1 MTSLILLAAL
11 QVASPFSDGM
21 VLQRDKPIPVWGKAA
36 PGEKVS
42 VEFDGQALVTA
53 ADEKGRWRVDLA
65 PLSASSE
72 PRDFVL
78 NAQSGKTVIHDVLVG
93 EVWLASGQSNMALLI
108 WNSGDP
114 RVRDRNGAAISQIV
128 RHDDV
133 RYANLLD
140 WKTSDTPQDS
150 IAFTWRKHRNE
161 EVTRGW
167 DGGQSAVA
175 FYFAEFLRQAL
186 EVPIGVIVASAGGT
200 RIQPFAPAEAWA
212 ASGLA
217 EKHLK
222 GSSPGVVWNHYF
234 APVAPYAARGL
245 IWYQGETDSGYFT
258 EDEYVRA
265 LGVFHR
271 AWAKAFENPDFPL
284 YIAQIGGGHAVPR
297 AQAEYAHR
305 TPNAYCAIGSDVM
318 NAWDI
323 HPNEKFTVSLR
334 LAMLALRNAYGW
346 TDVKAESPFVKS
358 VRAEAGGKVRLSFE
372 NAALFYSYAKD
383 YTAQTPFR
391 LQDAKGRWHPA
402 KLENQMNMRFN
413 KKLGRDTCAG
423 HIRGVQLVVSST
435 NAPNPVAVAYTGDP
449 TLAAVYN
456 ESALPIAPFERKLAG
471 AEARQPENRGAET
484 RQPENRGTEA
494 RQPEKEEAR
503 PCEPTFAERVKVRES
518 AKVKGRIAALA
529 NVGLG
534 AATEA
539 EVSDGKWLVIPLVDP
554 STGRGYSEGALKT
567 LLADRITWISAR
579 QLEGFVLDASMIDD
593 PEEPALYFAAGWVST
608 VANDI
613 WGF

>member
-1 MTSLILLAAL
+1 MAKLLMLAACVL
-11 QVASPFSDGM
+11 PFLGTATVRLGSPFCDGM
-21 VLQRDKPIPVWGKAA
+21 VLQRDRKVPVWGKAD
-36 PGEKVS
+36 PGEKVT
-42 VEFDGQALVTA
+42 VEFAGQSLSSVANP
-53 ADEKGRWRVDLA
+53 DGRWRVDLA
-65 PLSASSE
+65 PMPASKV
-72 PRDFVL
+72 PRTMKVNDL
-78 NAQSGKTVIHDVLVG
+78 TVRDVLVG

-175 FYFAEFLRQAL
+175 FYFAELLRQAL

-258 EDEYVRA
+258 EAEYVRA

-271 AWAKAFENPDFPL
+271 AWAKAFENPGFPL

-346 TDVKAESPFVKS
+346 ADVKAESPFVKS
-358 VRAEAGGKVRLSFE
+358 VRVEAGGKARLSFD

-383 YTAQTPFR
+383 YTAQTPFM
-391 LQDAKGRWHPA
+391 LQDGRGRWHPA
-402 KLENQMNMRFN
+402 KLENQVNVRFS

-471 AEARQPENRGAET
+471 ADARQPENSGA
-484 RQPENRGTEA
+484 EA
-494 RQPEKEEAR
+494 RQP
-503 PCEPTFAERVKVRES
+503 EPTFAERVKVRES

-539 EVSDGKWLVIPLVDP
+539 EVAGGKYLVIPLVDP
-554 STGRGYSEGALKT
+554 STGKGYSEGALKT

-579 QLEGFVLDASMIDD
+579 QLEGFVLDSSMIDD
-593 PEEPALYFAAGWVST
+593 PEEPVLYFAAGWVST

>member
-1 MTSLILLAAL
+1 
-11 QVASPFSDGM
+11 M
-21 VLQRDKPIPVWGKAA
+21 VLQRGRKVAVWGKAD
-36 PGEKVS
+36 PGEKVT
-42 VEFDGQALVTA
+42 VEFAGQTLSTA
-53 ADEKGRWRVDLA
+53 AAADGRWRVDLA
-65 PLSASSE
+65 PMAAAKT
-72 PRDFVL
+72 PRTMKVNDL
-78 NAQSGKTVIHDVLVG
+78 VIRDVLVG

-128 RHDDV
+128 KHDDV

-140 WKTSDTPQDS
+140 WKTSETPQDS
-150 IAFTWRKHRNE
+150 IAFTWRKHCNE

-175 FYFAEFLRQAL
+175 FYFAELLHQAL
-186 EVPIGVIVASAGGT
+186 DMPIGVIVASAGGT

-234 APVAPYAARGL
+234 APIAPYAARGL

-271 AWAKAFENPDFPL
+271 AWAKAFESPDFPL
-284 YIAQIGGGHAVPR
+284 YIAQVGGGHAVPR

-372 NAALFYSYAKD
+372 NAAQFYSYAMD

-402 KLENQMNMRFN
+402 KLENQVNVRFS

-471 AEARQPENRGAET
+471 TEARQHENS
-484 RQPENRGTEA
+484 TEA
-494 RQPEKEEAR
+494 RQPEEA
-503 PCEPTFAERVKVRES
+503 TFAERVKVRES
-518 AKVKGRIAALA
+518 EKVRGRLA
-529 NVGLG
+529 GLSG
-534 AATEA
+534 VKLAAATEA
-539 EVSDGKWLVIPLVDP
+539 ELKDGKYLVIPLVDP
-554 STGRGYSEGALKT
+554 STGKGYAENAVKT
-567 LLADRITWISAR
+567 LLSDRITWIQAR